1 MYMSDQEIVGSYRR
15 ADNKNKQVKTLSE
28 LNACGKE
35 DIMEVLKKN
44 GEIEEKAEPATQ
56 KKRGRKP
63 KEPSVVPEIVRAAV
77 SEKMV
82 KIQESID
89 AKREIVAKQQEV
101 LDKAD
106 EDLKESE
113 RQLQELSDFLKE
125 AAG

>member
-1 MYMSDQEIVGSYRR
+1 MYMSEEEIVGRYKR
-15 ADNKNKQVKTLSE
+15 AGNKNGQIKILSE

-44 GEIEEKAEPATQ
+44 GAIEEKPDTA

-63 KEPSVVPEIVRAAV
+63 KAPGAVPEIVRAAV

-106 EDLKESE
+106 EDLRESE
-113 RQLQELSDFLKE
+113 RQLQELSDFLN